1 MEITPTTSLPIG
13 VILTIEQNEVYA
25 LPTEAVWVTSDKT
38 LEFSL
43 DEISWISHSEVINGA
58 AIGYKFVRC
67 TISDAIVVCKEVN
80 DLEEGMGTPIP
91 GPPGPQGIQ
100 GPKGDPGPEGPEG
113 PIGDV
118 GPEGP
123 QGEQGPIGET
133 GAGIPGPQGIQGIPG
148 PQGIKGDKG
157 DTGSTGPQGPIGNQG
172 PQGVE
177 GPIGPP
183 GLQGATGPQGI
194 QGEQGIQGI
203 EGPQGPTGVSS
214 SVLKYRADTI
224 NTQASDPGAGKMRWN
239 NANQQLAT
247 ELYFDR
253 LTDDGFDAT
262 GILIN
267 TEIHDEFI
275 IQDQDLAVN
284 SQTWEKTGPGVLLG
298 GDWFL
303 VPVVFISASGA
314 GTFSNLQRL
323 SIIIKSIG
331 EQGPV
336 GPMGPQ
342 GPQGIQGVQGI
353 QGPVGPE
360 GPIGDTGP
368 AGPAATGADL
378 EYSGAYNAP
387 TTYNDGDIV
396 IADDGVAYICVKD
409 GVTTPPEPW
418 PGTPGIV
425 LDPHHATHEIG
436 GSDIL
441 TLGQSQI
448 TGLTT
453 ALNSHS
459 SSISTINTTLANTP
473 KLNTN
478 NIFTAV
484 NKFKTGWSTA
494 LLEIEDAT
502 YPAIRFISSS
512 KPQDQKY
519 LVLYSDQVGI
529 GIQRHNDTGSPVE
542 QVLYL
547 SGAGGLVERGRSVG
561 MGVWIDVPFN
571 TADFYAD
578 AAGMTW
584 TVTSGNVLTNRYMLI
599 GKTLFWNLYMNS
611 SVLGGSVSYY
621 VRLKIPGGFGSPVT
635 KGIPVVCRN
644 PTNAI
649 FAHVYN
655 GPGNLLTLS
664 PISPVGFAAGNL
676 DLTFSLALEI
686 T

>member
-25 LPTEAVWVTSDKT
+25 LPTEAVWVTSDQI

-80 DLEEGMGTPIP
+80 DLEEGIGTPIP

-100 GPKGDPGPEGPEG
+100 GPKGDPGPVGPEG

-214 SVLKYRADTI
+214 SVLKYRADSI
-224 NTQASDPGAGKMRWN
+224 NIQASDPGAGKMRWN
-239 NANQQLAT
+239 NADQHLAT

-275 IQDQDLAVN
+275 IQDQDIAVN
-284 SQTWEKTGPGVLLG
+284 NQTWEKTGPGVLIG

-303 VPVVFISASGA
+303 VPVVFIAASGS
-314 GTFSNLQRL
+314 GYFGNIQRL
-323 SIIIKSIG
+323 SVIVKSIG
-331 EQGPV
+331 ETGPV

-453 ALNSHS
+453 AL
-459 SSISTINTTLANTP
+459 ANTA
-473 KLNTN
+473 KLDTN
-478 NIFTAV
+478 NRFTG
-484 NKFKTGWSTA
+484 KQTIKTTWSTQ

-512 KPQDQKY
+512 KPQDQRF
-519 LVLYSDQVGI
+519 LVLYSDQAGI
-529 GIQRHNDTGSPVE
+529 GIQRHNDTGSPIE

-547 SGAGGLVERGRSVG
+547 SGTGGIVERGRSVG
-561 MGVWIDVPFN
+561 MGVWIDVPFLASN
-571 TADFYAD
+571 FYCD
-578 AAGMTW
+578 APGMVW
-584 TVTSGNVLTNRYMLI
+584 TVESADVITNRYMLI
-599 GKTLFWNLYMNS
+599 GKTMFWNLYIS
-611 SVLGGSVSYY
+611 ASAFSGTISYY
-621 VRLKIPGGFGSPVT
+621 ARLIIPGGYYSPGT
-635 KGIPVVCRN
+635 KGISVMCRN

-655 GPGNLLTLS
+655 GPGNQLTLS
-664 PISPVGFAAGNL
+664 PINPVAFTAGNL
-676 DLTFSLALEI
+676 DLTFTIALEI
-686 T
+686 S